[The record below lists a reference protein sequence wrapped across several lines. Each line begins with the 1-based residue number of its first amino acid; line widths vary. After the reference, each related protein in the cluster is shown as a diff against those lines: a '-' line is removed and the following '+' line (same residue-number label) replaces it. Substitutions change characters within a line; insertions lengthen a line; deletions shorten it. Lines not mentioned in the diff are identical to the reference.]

1 MIVKNGGSSL
11 ARCLTSVKDA
21 VNRTVIGD
29 TGSTD
34 NTLEIAAAF
43 GAETIHVTWKG
54 DFAEARNHVLQQAR
68 CDWIL
73 VLDADEMMDSKGVK
87 ALKRLVARTT
97 CHAFDV
103 VRFNYVKESTSR
115 SGADGALPN
124 PHLLPEADQFPAY
137 VKTINTRLFRR
148 NPEIWFERPVH
159 ETVVER
165 VKMLKLPIGEAPFVI
180 HHFGHVE
187 DNESQRSAKNA
198 LYQEIGKRHLAA
210 FPEDSRT
217 AYELALGEM
226 EHFKNFPAALDLFI
240 RAIHLDDANTE
251 AIVMGGVCLLRMQ
264 RHVEAIDLLSH
275 ARQRHSASI
284 VLFESLGDAHLHL
297 QQYASAVDAYSK
309 ARQLGGSSALLLAKC
324 GVCRIFI
331 HQSTEGLAELHQA
344 LTIGPL
350 QRELLDIL
358 IAGAL
363 QADEKEFAATL
374 AIQRLALGEAS
385 ALHLSLANV

>member
-21 VNRTVIGD
+21 VNRIVIGD

-34 NTLEIAAAF
+34 NTLEIAADF
-43 GAETIHVTWKG
+43 GAETIHVPWTG
-54 DFAEARNHVLQQAR
+54 DFAEARNHVLRHAR

-73 VLDADEMMDSKGVK
+73 VLDADEMMDPKGVK
-87 ALKRLVARTT
+87 ALKHLVTRTT

-103 VRFNYVKESTSR
+103 VRFNYVKESASR
-115 SGADGALPN
+115 SGTDGALPN
-124 PHLLPEADQFPAY
+124 PHLLAEAGPFPAY

-148 NPEIWFERPVH
+148 NPEVWFERPVH
-159 ETVVER
+159 ETIVDR
-165 VKMLKLPIGEAPFVI
+165 IKALKLPIGEAPFVI

-187 DNESQRSAKNA
+187 DDESQRSAKNA
-198 LYQEIGKRHLAA
+198 LYQEIGKRHLAT

-226 EHFKNFPAALDLFI
+226 EHFRNFPAALDLFI
-240 RAIHLDDANTE
+240 RAIHLDESNTE
-251 AIVMGGVCLLRMQ
+251 AIIMGGVCLLRMQ
-264 RHVEAIDLLSH
+264 RHAEAIDLLSQ
-275 ARQRHSASI
+275 AKQRHSKSI

-297 QQYASAVDAYSK
+297 QQYPAAVDAYVQ
-309 ARQLGGSSALLLAKC
+309 ARQFGGSSALLIAKC

-331 HQSTEGLAELHQA
+331 RQHSEGLAELREA
-344 LTIGPL
+344 YSIGPA
-350 QRELLDIL
+350 QAELLDIL

-363 QADEKEFAATL
+363 QAHEKEFAATL
-374 AIQRLALGEAS
+374 ATQRLALGGAS